1 MAIPTSSGVRMP
13 FGLRNF
19 SLHINNIGYAGVVT
33 KGKLP
38 DVSIKTEDHRAS
50 GMEGNRK
57 LDHGLEDMEATFS
70 LAEFN
75 DGAMKLT
82 GILNGSNTELKF
94 RGALSNDESPNA
106 IPVEA
111 TIKGAIHKSE
121 PGDWESGAKT
131 EANFTVNCKFYEL
144 KVDGEEVFHIDND
157 NLIRRIGGEDQM
169 ESIRAAIK
177 L

>member
-1 MAIPTSSGVRMP
+1 MAIPSSSGVRMP
-13 FGLRNF
+13 YGLRNF
-19 SLHINNIGYAGVVT
+19 ALHINNVGYAGIVT

-38 DVSIKTEDHRAS
+38 DLSIKTEDHRGS
-50 GMEGNRK
+50 GMESNRK
-57 LDHGLEDMEATFS
+57 LDHGLEDTEVTFS

-75 DGAMKLT
+75 DAAMKLT

-94 RGALSNDESPNA
+94 YGALNNDESSVA

-131 EANFTVNCKFYEL
+131 ETNFTVNCKFYEL
-144 KVDGEEVFHIDND
+144 KIDGEEIYYVDND
-157 NLIRRIGGEDQM
+157 NLIRRVDGVDQM
-169 ESIRAAIK
+169 ESIRNAIK